1 MVVALKLEK
10 NPSGDKDNMRV
21 FSARGASIFRA
32 RNVGAAWHTL
42 RILEMVG

>member
-1 MVVALKLEK
+1 MIVAPKLEK
-10 NPSGDKDNMRV
+10 NPSGDKDNMLV

-42 RILEMVG
+42 RRWEEVG